1 MIRLSHLAI
10 ALGSL
15 LLSACANQ
23 STTAP
28 TTQQS
33 WELQR
38 PALEALD
45 QWQVQGKMALR
56 TANES
61 QSASMTWNQQ
71 DQVTHLRLS
80 GPWGAA
86 ATLIRADGE
95 NVEINRGGKTDR
107 FDMSSPETIA
117 AGTGWDLPLRELPNW
132 LLGIPYGDSAGPGAI
147 VENNLLRQFTEHGW
161 TVRYE
166 QYGSFDGFNLPVRIT
181 IERDDSR
188 AKLIIRDW
196 TFTRGL

>member
-1 MIRLSHLAI
+1 MTRLSHLAI

-23 STTAP
+23 STNAP
-28 TTQQS
+28 PTQQS
-33 WELQR
+33 WEQQR

-56 TANES
+56 TATES
-61 QSASMTWNQQ
+61 QSASMIWSQRGH
-71 DQVTHLRLS
+71 VTQLRLS
-80 GPWGAA
+80 GPLGAA
-86 ATLIRADGE
+86 ATYIQADGI
-95 NVEINRGGKTDR
+95 NLEINRGGKTDR

-132 LLGIPYGDSAGPGAI
+132 LLGIPYGDTAGPNAL

-161 TVRYE
+161 TIRYE
-166 QYGSFDGFNLPVRIT
+166 QYGSFGGLSLPVRII
-181 IERDDSR
+181 IERDESR
-188 AKLIIRDW
+188 ARLIIRDW
-196 TFTRGL
+196 TFTRAL

>member
-45 QWQVQGKMALR
+45 QWPVQGLKHRELMLPG
-56 TANES
+56 
-61 QSASMTWNQQ
+61 
-71 DQVTHLRLS
+71 LL
-80 GPWGAA
+80 
-86 ATLIRADGE
+86 
-95 NVEINRGGKTDR
+95 RGGC
-107 FDMSSPETIA
+107 
-117 AGTGWDLPLRELPNW
+117 GG
-132 LLGIPYGDSAGPGAI
+132 
-147 VENNLLRQFTEHGW
+147 
-161 TVRYE
+161 
-166 QYGSFDGFNLPVRIT
+166 
-181 IERDDSR
+181 
-188 AKLIIRDW
+188 
-196 TFTRGL
+196 